1 MSLNPG
7 GGQNYG
13 WNYSR
18 PDKEGYSTQL
28 VGTVLAIQEVQ
39 KRSYNPGSTQPG
51 APEFWPDGNPKMN
64 IRMLMCDE
72 YGEFKTFVFQPASKA
87 AREGRK
93 RSVHMDLFALTGN
106 TDMTKLIGQ
115 TIMIQTQEGQYHVG
129 NPRPWYVQLVEAGP
143 FKPNQEMPA
152 EFKLPRV
159 LCDEAAHGGQVQH
172 PQPQY
177 GYQQQQPMQPRQ
189 QGYGYQQGRPPMQ
202 QPQPAYGYQ
211 QPQPQPQPAYG
222 YQPQPAMPP
231 QQPQYRQPQV
241 QPQPLQGYYQ
251 QPVQQPVQQPQQAEM
266 DPVILQQ
273 MGKEVFG
280 EGTQVTFEQAQQ
292 PQGDLVGAGQSYDD
306 DDSDDM
312 PF

>member
-1 MSLNPG
+1 
-7 GGQNYG
+7 
-13 WNYSR
+13 
-18 PDKEGYSTQL
+18 
-28 VGTVLAIQEVQ
+28 
-39 KRSYNPGSTQPG
+39 
-51 APEFWPDGNPKMN
+51 
-64 IRMLMCDE
+64 
-72 YGEFKTFVFQPASKA
+72 
-87 AREGRK
+87 
-93 RSVHMDLFALTGN
+93 
-106 TDMTKLIGQ
+106 MTKLIGQ

-129 NPRPWYVQLVEAGP
+129 NPRPWYVQLVDAGP

-159 LCDEAAHGGQVQH
+159 LCDEAAHGGQVQQQ
-172 PQPQY
+172 QPQY
-177 GYQQQQPMQPRQ
+177 GYQQQQPMQPR

-211 QPQPQPQPAYG
+211 QPQPQPQPQPAYG

-231 QQPQYRQPQV
+231 QQPQYRQPQP

-292 PQGDLVGAGQSYDD
+292 PQGDLVGAGQSYGDD
-306 DDSDDM
+306 DDDDM